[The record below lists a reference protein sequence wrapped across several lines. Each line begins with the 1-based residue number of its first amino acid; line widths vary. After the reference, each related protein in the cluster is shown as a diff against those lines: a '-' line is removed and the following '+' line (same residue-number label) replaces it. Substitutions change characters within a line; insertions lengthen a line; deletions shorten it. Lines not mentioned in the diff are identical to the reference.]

1 MMSLVRAIP
10 TEPKL
15 IAGAS
20 HRTEKW
26 SAKLIESMQLVRPNC
41 TAPYDLYGAKIKV
54 VRRTP
59 AGPRAT
65 PMYWNIVEIVTVLV
79 EY

>member
-20 HRTEKW
+20 HRTEKSSGQTVLLHTICMEPREKW
-26 SAKLIESMQLVRPNC
+26 SGGHQPDRVLRLCI
-41 TAPYDLYGAKIKV
+41 G
-54 VRRTP
+54 
-59 AGPRAT
+59 
-65 PMYWNIVEIVTVLV
+65 VTVFV